1 MQLNPHKVGFGRHE
15 TFSLRYSWLSKGFQA
30 LLEDPGVFASEDA
43 TVTLGV
49 GRNMVHAIRFWLL
62 AAQLMEP
69 AGKGFQ
75 PTPVGEMIF
84 DAKGF
89 DPYLEDEATLWLI
102 HWLIVTNPER
112 ATAWFWFFNRFH
124 KPEFTSAE
132 VATALTDFASQH
144 LRGKTAETTLKQDAS
159 IVLRMYARSKGNTR
173 TPLEEAL
180 DSPLS
185 LLHLISQAPGGR
197 VYFSHPEE
205 REGLPLG
212 ILGFA
217 VSQLFDTM
225 KAAQLPVEDLMYP
238 NNEYPAPGAVFRLTE
253 NALIAKLERLIHR
266 MPGVFE
272 IRETA
277 GIHQVYLLKQV
288 APLAFLEDH
297 YMDRFREKAA

>member
-173 TPLEEAL
+173 APLEDAL

-185 LLHLISQAPGGR
+185 LLRLISQTPGGR
-197 VYFSHPEE
+197 TYYSHPEE
-205 REGLPLG
+205 R
-212 ILGFA
+212 IF
-217 VSQLFDTM
+217 
-225 KAAQLPVEDLMYP
+225 
-238 NNEYPAPGAVFRLTE
+238 
-253 NALIAKLERLIHR
+253 
-266 MPGVFE
+266 
-272 IRETA
+272 
-277 GIHQVYLLKQV
+277 YLDEL
-288 APLAFLEDH
+288 
-297 YMDRFREKAA
+297 